1 MRVFHL
7 HLTLLIFLSVMSMT
21 AFASIASAITG
32 GGQGRWALRASAES
46 KSLIG
51 AKYESLNGGTLTG
64 FGLQLNKEA
73 SMFYYGVKYR
83 YLVNNS
89 LIADITDGTSNTT
102 QNLSYA
108 SSQFGLGFGLRFGAN
123 NDFFRPYLGVAGSY
137 NYESIKMNRN
147 TVTTLNPDQLG
158 YSSGYEVTLGTSF
171 KLSGSNGSSKISAF
185 LEASYQDNKG
195 DFFRKNNFQFG
206 GYLLTG
212 GIEW

>member
-1 MRVFHL
+1 MRIL
-7 HLTLLIFLSVMSMT
+7 CLQSTLLILVSLVNMT

-32 GGQGRWALRASAES
+32 GGQGRWTLRASAEG
-46 KSLIG
+46 KSLTG
-51 AKYESLNGGTLTG
+51 TKYESLASGTLTG
-64 FGLQLNKEA
+64 FGAQLNKETG
-73 SMFYYGVKYR
+73 SLFYGIKYR

-89 LIADITDGTSNTT
+89 LTAEITDGTTNTT

-108 SSQFGLGFGLRFGAN
+108 SSQLALGFGFRLGSN
-123 NDFFRPYLGVAGSY
+123 NDFFRPYIGASGNY

-147 TVTTLNPDQLG
+147 TVSTLNPDQLG
-158 YSSGYEVTLGTSF
+158 YSNGYEVTIGTLF
-171 KLSGSNGSSKISAF
+171 KVSGSNGSSKLSAF
-185 LEASYQDNKG
+185 LEASYQDTKG